1 MGRRRTI
8 SDEDIADYVA
18 LIKMG
23 WNCRMVGEKYGKDG
37 NSVRFAL
44 RSRQIDVL
52 KKYDKNLELKVIS
65 AYRSGLS
72 SIQVGKKF
80 GITPSTVLSYL
91 KKYKI
96 PKNKCI
102 LAEEYWQCY
111 ETGMSIAE
119 IAAVYSCNASG
130 VFLLLKRYGY
140 KLRSIAEGARLHHS
154 QKLIAE
160 QKEANKS

>member
-52 KKYDKNLELKVIS
+52 KKYDKNLELKVI
-65 AYRSGLS
+65 
-72 SIQVGKKF
+72 
-80 GITPSTVLSYL
+80 
-91 KKYKI
+91 
-96 PKNKCI
+96 
-102 LAEEYWQCY
+102 
-111 ETGMSIAE
+111 
-119 IAAVYSCNASG
+119 
-130 VFLLLKRYGY
+130 
-140 KLRSIAEGARLHHS
+140 
-154 QKLIAE
+154 
-160 QKEANKS
+160 